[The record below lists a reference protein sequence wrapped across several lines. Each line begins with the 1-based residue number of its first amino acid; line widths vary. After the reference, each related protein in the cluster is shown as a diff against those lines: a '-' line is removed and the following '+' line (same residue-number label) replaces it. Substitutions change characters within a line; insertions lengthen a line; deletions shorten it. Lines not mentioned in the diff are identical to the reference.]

1 MSVKENLPSPVAVAN
16 EWRADAYFESVSAQ
30 LQDEDYKSYTI
41 WANFN
46 SPSEPFESIAVKLLT
61 DGSTT
66 VEPFTQPN
74 PVPQDTPISDGDWI
88 LDSGE
93 ALEAAL
99 DDEGRQFLDEHVGAQ
114 CSSITLERSNS
125 AADPR
130 VVWTLLLAECANPLS
145 AQITV
150 IDAATGQLIR
160 RESHLNP

>member
-1 MSVKENLPSPVAVAN
+1 MAN